1 MLRARDA
8 ARSFVP
14 REESPMPVAESVD
27 ERDAA
32 GDSSTARIID
42 TDVHEMVPSAAA
54 LLPHLDAAWHRNI
67 AAGWTAPY
75 FFSYAYPH
83 EAGFARADSVPAG
96 GGPAG
101 SSFELLR
108 EQLLDRYDVTVA
120 ILTSLFY
127 PGDSSVQYEFGSAL
141 ARAYNDWLAENWLDK
156 DQRLRGSIC
165 VNPNDPMAA
174 AAEIDRLA
182 SNPKLVQVMLG
193 PRRDGYGEPRYA
205 PIFEA
210 AARNDLLVAIHPSSN
225 APTAFGYPQY
235 LIEWRAMATVQHGM
249 SQVSSIVFS
258 GLLERFPNL
267 RISMLESGW
276 TWIPFALGRFDDNYR
291 ILRSEVPW
299 LKRMPS
305 EYVHEHFR
313 FSTQPL
319 EEMTS
324 ERFMSFIEQIG
335 SEDMLMFSSDYPHM
349 DADDPLRAF
358 PRIPQ
363 GLRDKILFENAR
375 HWYGL

>member
-1 MLRARDA
+1 MSVAQAVDRGDAGSART
-8 ARSFVP
+8 
-14 REESPMPVAESVD
+14 
-27 ERDAA
+27 
-32 GDSSTARIID
+32 STQIID
-42 TDVHEMVPSAAA
+42 TDIHEMLPSASA
-54 LLPHLDAAWHRNI
+54 LLPHLDPAWHRNI
-67 AAGWTAPY
+67 TAGWSAPY

-83 EAGFARADSVPAG
+83 EAGFARADSRPADG
-96 GGPAG
+96 TPAG
-101 SSFELLR
+101 SDFELLR
-108 EQLLDRYDVTVA
+108 EQLLERYDMTAA

-141 ARAYNDWLAENWLDK
+141 ACAYNDWLAENWLDK
-156 DQRLRGSIC
+156 DERLRGSIC
-165 VNPNDPMAA
+165 VNVNDPAGA
-174 AAEIDRLA
+174 AAEIDRVA
-182 SNPKLVQVMLG
+182 GHPKLVQVMLG
-193 PRRDGYGEPRYA
+193 PRRDGYGEPRYL

-210 AARNDLLVAIHPSSN
+210 AARNGLPVAIHPSSN

-258 GLLERFPNL
+258 GLLERFPTL

-276 TWIPFALGRFDDNYR
+276 TWIPFALGRYDDNYR

-305 EYVHEHFR
+305 EYVYEHFR

-324 ERFMSFIEQIG
+324 ERFMSFIDLIG
-335 SEDMLMFSSDYPHM
+335 SEDLLMFSSDYPHM
-349 DADDPLRAF
+349 DADDPVRAF
-358 PRIPQ
+358 PKIPD
-363 GLRDKILFENAR
+363 GLRHKILYENAR
-375 HWYGL
+375 NWYGL